1 MCFWQ
6 SETESDSGNLRKA
19 RAILPIKGT
28 VRPLYFLLGPAQSV
42 AIQRLLVPPNLKVY
56 NISDLEARSEL
67 VAGLRPD
74 STLASKLRQLL
85 GFQTVGNDGRQ
96 GRQMAGNWPRLIH
109 SVRSAPAQACA
120 RSGRG

>member
-1 MCFWQ
+1 M
-6 SETESDSGNLRKA
+6 
-19 RAILPIKGT
+19 PIKGT

-56 NISDLEARSEL
+56 NISDLEALSEL

-96 GRQMAGNWPRLIH
+96 GRQMAGNCWPRPHI
-109 SVRSAPAQACA
+109 VRALCAGSNMRSFLSWEAQCDP
-120 RSGRG
+120 RNFQTLPSRL